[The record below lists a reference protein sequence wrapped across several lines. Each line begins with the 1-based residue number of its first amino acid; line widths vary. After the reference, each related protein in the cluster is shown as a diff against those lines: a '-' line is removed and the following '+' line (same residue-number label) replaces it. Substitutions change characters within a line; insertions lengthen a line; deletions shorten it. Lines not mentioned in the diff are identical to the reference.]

1 VDNNVWLL
9 GDEREVLVT
18 DAPHDAA
25 AVAEAVGNRRVVAL
39 ACTHAH
45 DDHLRVAPALAER
58 TNAPILM
65 HPDDRVLWD
74 LVHSDREPDG
84 DLRDGQ
90 VIEVAGTSIHV
101 VHTPGSRARRG
112 LLLGPRSR
120 GGVQRRHAVRRRAG
134 RDRLLVQQLP
144 DHPGLDPG
152 PAVRTAPRDATRVLP
167 GHGDETTV
175 GAEAPSYDE
184 WVRPRLLSAAVR
196 GLTALP
202 YARVS

>member
-1 VDNNVWLL
+1 MWLL

-90 VIEVAGTSIHV
+90 VIEVAGTSVHV
-101 VHTPGSRARRG
+101 VHTPGHAPGAVCFSVPDLGVVFSGDTLFAGGPGATGRSYSSFPTILDSIRAR
-112 LLLGPRSR
+112 LFALPPET
-120 GGVQRRHAVRRRAG
+120 RRACCPAPATRRRS
-134 RDRLLVQQLP
+134 
-144 DHPGLDPG
+144 
-152 PAVRTAPRDATRVLP
+152 APRPRR
-167 GHGDETTV
+167 TTS
-175 GAEAPSYDE
+175 GCG
-184 WVRPRLLSAAVR
+184 R
-196 GLTALP
+196 G
-202 YARVS
+202 S